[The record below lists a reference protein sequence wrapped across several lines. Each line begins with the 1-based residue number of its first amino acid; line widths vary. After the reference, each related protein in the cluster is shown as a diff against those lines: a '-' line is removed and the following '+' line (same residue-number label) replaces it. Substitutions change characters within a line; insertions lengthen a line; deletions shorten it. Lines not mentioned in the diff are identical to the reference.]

1 MKTDI
6 YEKITAKIIAMID
19 KGEIAWQKPWVASFS
34 CKSGATKNP
43 YSLLNQLLLGARPGY
58 YYTFHQVKERGGYV
72 KKGAKATS
80 IFFYKTLSYDCDAKC
95 PASEVDG
102 NTSDTTLKKNIPYLK
117 EIRVFHQEDIEGLT
131 FPEDTAQNGYTH
143 DMDATADKV
152 IEDYVTREHIFFEC
166 REGDRAFYRP
176 SDDLVVVPPPT
187 AFKHLAEYYSTA
199 FHELSHSTMTAT
211 RCDRKAA
218 QGITLF
224 GSEDYSREELVA
236 EISAAMLCHRTGVDT
251 EKAFRN
257 SVAYLQSWRNVLNN
271 DPVAIVWAASR
282 AEKAARFIMAENPN

>member
-6 YEKITAKIIAMID
+6 YEKITEKIIAMID
-19 KGEIAWQKPWVASFS
+19 KGEIAWQKPWVASFA

-58 YYTFHQVKERGGYV
+58 YYTFHQVKERGGHV
-72 KKGAKATS
+72 KKGAKAVS
-80 IFFYKTLSYDCDAKC
+80 IFFYKTLSYDSDTTVSITDA
-95 PASEVDG
+95 DG
-102 NTSDTTLKKNIPYLK
+102 NTTDTPLKKNIPYLK
-117 EIRVFHQEDIEGLT
+117 EIRVFHQEDIEGMT
-131 FPEDTAQNGYTH
+131 FPEDATQNGYTH

-152 IEDYVTREHIFFEC
+152 IDAYVAREHITLEH

-176 SDDLVVVPPPT
+176 SADLVVVPPPT
-187 AFKHLAEYYSTA
+187 AFKHLAEYYSTT
-199 FHELSHSTMTAT
+199 FHELSHSTLTVA
-211 RCDRKAA
+211 RCDRKNA

-251 EKAFRN
+251 AKAFRN
-257 SVAYLQSWRNVLNN
+257 SVAYLQSWRKALNN
-271 DPVAIVWAASR
+271 DPAAIVWAASR
-282 AEKAARFIMAENPN
+282 AEKAARFIMAENPD